1 MSTTQIDAETV
12 YDPFAAFR
20 DNIDEQRILL
30 VDDEKVIRQS
40 LRIFLEGL
48 DFQVDEASN
57 GLEAQKL
64 LDSNDYFLVFTDIT
78 MPHMNGLDLLMYIT
92 TMEKEMDVVMITGHM
107 NIDYAINA
115 IKKGAFD
122 YLKKPFLLEHV
133 QATIMRVLE
142 KQALKRKTI
151 ELERLKERQKIES
164 KNLTEFM
171 IMLANVIDAKS
182 QFTREHSERV
192 SEYSVMIGR
201 KIGLDEDAIK
211 RIALGAKLHDIGKM
225 GTPDYILNKNG
236 PLTDEEYNIIKEHPG
251 KGAELIKP
259 ISSLKEIIDIIH
271 HHHESNDGSG
281 YPCGLKGHEIS
292 LNARIVKIADYYD
305 AITSNRPYRKPM
317 SREKA
322 AEILRAEARNNRVE
336 KDFVEAFLEQVSL
349 LTV

>member
-1 MSTTQIDAETV
+1 MSTTQTKEETIQ
-12 YDPFAAFR
+12 DPFAPFR
-20 DNIDEQRILL
+20 DHIDDQGILL

-48 DFQVDEASN
+48 NLRVDEASN

-64 LDSNDYFLVFTDIT
+64 LEVNDYFLVFTDIT

-133 QATIMRVLE
+133 QATIQRVLE
-142 KQALKRKTI
+142 KQALKRKTL
-151 ELERLKERQKIES
+151 ELERLKERQKIEA

-201 KIGLDEDAIK
+201 KIGLDEEMIN

-236 PLTDEEYNIIKEHPG
+236 PLTDEEYAIIKEHPG

-259 ISSLKEIIDIIH
+259 ISSLTEIIDIIH
-271 HHHESNDGSG
+271 HHHECLDGSG
-281 YPCGLKGHEIS
+281 YPCGLKGDEIS
-292 LNARIVKIADYYD
+292 VNAKIVKIADYYD

-322 AEILRAEARNNRVE
+322 AEILREEVKNHRIE
-336 KDFVEAFLEQVSL
+336 KDFLEAFLEEVAML
-349 LTV
+349 PV